1 MPVLSED
8 SYVIIDPFFV
18 PGSWQRCG
26 SGGKDGKG
34 ILTLLRNSTA
44 STGATLPSTTGM
56 DFCEASPSRAEVLW
70 AWHSDTVHGDVEL
83 FLQTKLHGLV
93 LDELRNVTRQ
103 GFLLLFILLPCSAVL
118 REPVQRMAREPVAD
132 EVVGEALSRRI
143 ARITVATCCNP
154 CTVHWHWFS
163 EGPSAEWTSGSSL
176 ALGANAKASMQVAF
190 PFCGFPSTLG
200 RLGLLPR
207 LLGTW
212 RCGCTATVVL
222 ELGRE
227 SETVGI

>member
-56 DFCEASPSRAEVLW
+56 AAGRPWTSARPPRQERKYFGHGTVVQCMGMSNFSFRQSSMAWCWTSSGTSRGRAFCCSSSFFHVLLCC
-70 AWHSDTVHGDVEL
+70 ANL
-83 FLQTKLHGLV
+83 FKGWPGSLWQTKWSVRHFPGGL
-93 LDELRNVTRQ
+93 LASQLQ
-103 GFLLLFILLPCSAVL
+103 H
-118 REPVQRMAREPVAD
+118 
-132 EVVGEALSRRI
+132 
-143 ARITVATCCNP
+143 VATLAR
-154 CTVHWHWFS
+154 CTGTGS
-163 EGPSAEWTSGSSL
+163 LKGLPPNGTSGSSL

-212 RCGCTATVVL
+212 RCGCTAT
-222 ELGRE
+222 GCARAR
-227 SETVGI
+227 T